1 MAADIYR
8 RWGGI
13 QVAGEEVKT
22 IWQSRNGCP
31 VGPTFF
37 EDEKGRPYR
46 TFKSIDVNGR
56 FHRSLK
62 TQEPPNGGSAPLH
75 RRSKG
80 MFNYIPHENQFVN
93 TNLHLGQFPSY

>member
-1 MAADIYR
+1 M
-8 RWGGI
+8 GGI

-56 FHRSLK
+56 SHRSLK

-75 RRSKG
+75 PEDPGGCLITYHMR
-80 MFNYIPHENQFVN
+80 
-93 TNLHLGQFPSY
+93 TNLSTPTCILVNFPLIKMIIF